1 MKKIYVY
8 IALILMCINLIS
20 CDGKP
25 SKPAAEFAY
34 DVWVLNEGLWNMNNS
49 SITGYHTIS
58 KSHTTD
64 FFSEENGR
72 VLGDVGNDMM
82 VYGAKVYVAVNQSSV
97 LEVVNVYSGKSIKQI
112 SLINEKGKGR
122 QPRCITSYR
131 KYVYVCCFDGYVLQF
146 DTSSLHLV
154 SVLKAGDN
162 PDGICVAN
170 DKLYVSNSGG
180 LNYPDYGNTVSVF
193 DLASGKEIKKITVHT
208 NPGKLMSDAYG
219 RVFLMSLGNY
229 EDIPSR
235 LQRINTLSDTV
246 EETYDFSVSNFDIY
260 RTTLYFYHYDFQS
273 GKTVFKQMDTQSG
286 QISVAAF
293 PSSNQKLQT
302 PYCLSVN
309 PYTGDV
315 YIGDALDYQSNG
327 DMYAFTP
334 KGELK
339 YNFETGIC
347 PKKVVFLE

>member
-1 MKKIYVY
+1 MKKCFVY
-8 IALILMCINLIS
+8 IALISLFVFIIS
-20 CDGKP
+20 CKKKP
-25 SKPAAEFAY
+25 DEPVLSFDY
-34 DVWVLNEGLWNMNNS
+34 NVWVLNEGLWNMNNS
-49 SITGYHTIS
+49 GITGYHTQS
-58 KSHTTD
+58 KAYASD
-64 FFSEENGR
+64 FFSQENGR
-72 VLGDVGNDMM
+72 ALGDIANDIII
-82 VYGAKVYVAVNQSSV
+82 YGSKAYVVINQSSV
-97 LEVVNVYSGKSIKQI
+97 LEVVDVYSGKSIKQI
-112 SLINEKGKGR
+112 SVINEKGKGR

-131 KYVYVCCFDGYVLQF
+131 KYVYVCCFDGYVLQY
-146 DTSSLHLV
+146 DTASLQLV
-154 SVLKAGDN
+154 STLKAGDN

-193 DLASGKEIKKITVHT
+193 DLKTGKEIKKIKVHT

-229 EDIPSR
+229 EDIPSL
-235 LQRINTLSDTV
+235 LQRINTQSDTV